1 MALYIPAGR
10 CRRRTLYIGIGALVV
25 GLALGA
31 LFGRASAPTISDKVH
46 SVQNDAR
53 RTAASLR
60 VIAVHDETGAI
71 STQGNRDAGIALVLS
86 NTRKD
91 LKNEFARAVWLAP
104 EARSALLDDLDV
116 LEAMPDHGSA
126 AFGAAADNLAGNIE
140 TTFGAAQ

>member
-1 MALYIPAGR
+1 VALYIPAS
-10 CRRRTLYIGIGALVV
+10 RRRRRNLYIGIGALVL

-31 LFGRASAPTISDKVH
+31 LFGRASAPTITDKVH
-46 SVQNDAR
+46 SVQSEAR

-60 VIAVHDETGAI
+60 VIAVHDESGAI

-91 LKNEFARAVWLAP
+91 LKNEFSRAVWLAP
-104 EARSALLDDLDV
+104 EARSALLDELDA

-126 AFGAAADNLAGNIE
+126 KFGAAADKLAGNIE
-140 TTFGAAQ
+140 STFGTA